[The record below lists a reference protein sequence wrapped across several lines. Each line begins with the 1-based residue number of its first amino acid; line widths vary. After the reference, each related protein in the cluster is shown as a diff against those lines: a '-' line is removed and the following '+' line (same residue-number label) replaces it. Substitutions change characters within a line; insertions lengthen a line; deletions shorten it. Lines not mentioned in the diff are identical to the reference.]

1 MKLVVFGE
9 AGSGKDYITDILSK
23 RYGFKR
29 YAFADGVRELAEE
42 YFPDRYDI
50 NKKDRSLLQDIGT
63 KMREV
68 DMEIWIK
75 RLLKKIHDEEDGEG
89 LLELASV
96 SVTDCRLPN
105 EYKALKEEGFIFV
118 RVIASPETRLERM
131 HKRGDVF
138 KEEDMQHITESHYG
152 EFECDY
158 TINNDVGYDSERQL
172 IKQINT
178 IVEDIVL
185 R

>member
-1 MKLVVFGE
+1 MKLVIFGE

-23 RYGFKR
+23 RYGFQR
-29 YAFADGVRELAEE
+29 YAFADGVRELAAE

-75 RLLKKIHDEEDGEG
+75 RLLKKIHDDEKNDE
-89 LLELASV
+89 LLELI

-105 EYKALKEEGFIFV
+105 EYKALKEEGFIFI
-118 RVIASPETRLERM
+118 RVLASPKTRMKRMLER
-131 HKRGDVF
+131 GDTF
-138 KEEDMQHITESHYG
+138 KEEDMKHSTESHYG
-152 EFECDY
+152 EFEYDY
-158 TINNDVGYDSERQL
+158 SINNDIGHDTEEQL
-172 IKQINT
+172 LKQINA
-178 IVEDIVL
+178 IIENIYL
-185 R
+185 E